1 MAVLDRDEPA
11 TGDGSMLR
19 LAGAWSQ
26 KVADAGVQ
34 RHVQPNRGN
43 QEH

>member
-26 KVADAGVQ
+26 KVADAGGQ
-34 RHVQPNRGN
+34 RHAQPNHDN
-43 QEH
+43 QEQ

>member
-1 MAVLDRDEPA
+1 MAVQDRDEPA

-19 LAGAWSQ
+19 LAGAWSK
-26 KVADAGVQ
+26 KVADASVQ

-43 QEH
+43 